1 MGRMQTDLYLVRH
14 GETATNRARVIQGWN
29 SEPLTAR
36 GRWQAERAGK
46 RLADVGL
53 QALYA
58 SPIGRASETAAIIS
72 QVVGLDVVLVDG
84 LREMDTGRISG
95 LHSAQFLVRH
105 PRLLWAWLRDD
116 AKLTFPGGET
126 LTSFYERAW
135 CAIDELVTRHGD
147 QAIAVVAHGGSIS
160 GYLSRLLYGRASNR
174 FALKL
179 RNGAICH
186 IRWQDDQPA
195 QLLAL
200 NDTTHLEELAS

>member
-1 MGRMQTDLYLVRH
+1 MQTDLYLVRH
-14 GETATNRARVIQGWN
+14 GETATNRARVIQGWD
-29 SEPLTAR
+29 SEPLNAR
-36 GRWQAERAGK
+36 GRRQAESAGA
-46 RLADVGL
+46 RLAQAGL

-72 QVVGLDVVLVDG
+72 RAVGLDVVLVDG

-116 AKLTFPGGET
+116 AKLTFPGGDT
-126 LTSFYERAW
+126 LTSFYERTW
-135 CAIDELVTRHGD
+135 CAIDELVTRHAG

-160 GYLSRLLYGRASNR
+160 GYLTRLLYGRGSNR

-186 IRWQDDQPA
+186 IRWQDDRPA

-200 NDTTHLEELAS
+200 NDTSHLGELAS

>member
-1 MGRMQTDLYLVRH
+1 MQTDLYLVRH

-29 SEPLTAR
+29 SEPLNAR
-36 GRWQAERAGK
+36 GRRQAECAGA
-46 RLADVGL
+46 RLAQAGL
-53 QALYA
+53 RALYA
-58 SPIGRASETAAIIS
+58 SPIGRASETATIIGR
-72 QVVGLDVVLVDG
+72 VVGLEVVLVDG

-95 LHSAQFLVRH
+95 LHSAQFMLRH
-105 PRLLWAWLRDD
+105 PRLFWAWLRDD

-135 CAIDELVTRHGD
+135 RAIDELVARHGD

-160 GYLSRLLYGRASNR
+160 GYLSRLLYGRGSNR

-186 IRWQDDQPA
+186 IRGHDDGPA